1 MKNAFSMIELVFVI
15 VIIGIIAAIAIPKL
29 SITRSDA
36 QYVAIQSDI
45 QTILS
50 SIQTKSL
57 IEDIQPNTLNGDFI
71 LDTAGLNPTRWISNG
86 NGVRLAKDG
95 RIDVAN
101 NCVLIDF
108 NTHQDLDFKIDPSID
123 SPLCQKLAKI
133 YTKPISIT
141 FNNGSIKF

>member
-1 MKNAFSMIELVFVI
+1 MRNAFSMIELVFVI

-29 SITRSDA
+29 SVTRSDA
-36 QYVAIQSDI
+36 QYVAVQSDI

-50 SIQTKSL
+50 ALQAKSL
-57 IEDIQPNTLNGDFI
+57 TEDIDPSALSGDFI
-71 LDTAGLNPTRWISNG
+71 MDAAGLNPTRWIPAA

-95 RIDVAN
+95 SVDSAN

-108 NTHQDLDFKIDPSID
+108 TANTLDVKIDKAIT

-133 YTKPISIT
+133 YTKPISIS
-141 FNNGSIKF
+141 FSNGSIKL

>member
-1 MKNAFSMIELVFVI
+1 MRNAFSMIELVFVI

-36 QYVAIQSDI
+36 QYVAVQSDI

-50 SIQTKSL
+50 ALAAKSL
-57 IEDIQPNTLNGDFI
+57 TEDIDPSALNGDFI
-71 LDTAGLNPTRWISNG
+71 MDAAGLNPTRWIPTA

-95 RIDVAN
+95 SVDTTN

-108 NTHQDLDFKIDPSID
+108 TASTLDVKIDRAIT

-133 YTKPISIT
+133 YTKPISIS
-141 FNNGSIKF
+141 FSNGSIKL

>member
-1 MKNAFSMIELVFVI
+1 MRNAFSMIELVFVI

-29 SITRSDA
+29 SLTRSDA
-36 QYVAIQSDI
+36 QYVAVQSDI

-50 SIQTKSL
+50 AIQTKSL
-57 IEDIQPNTLNGDFI
+57 TEDIDPSALNGDFI
-71 LDTAGLNPTRWISNG
+71 MDVAGLNPTRWIPTP

-95 RIDVAN
+95 SVDTTN

-108 NTHQDLDFKIDPSID
+108 AASSLDVRIDKAIT

-133 YTKPISIT
+133 YTKPISIS
-141 FNNGSIKF
+141 FSNGSIKL

>member
-36 QYVAIQSDI
+36 QYVAVQSDI
-45 QTILS
+45 QSILS
-50 SIQTKSL
+50 SIQAKSL
-57 IEDIQPNTLNGDFI
+57 TEDIDSSALNGDFI
-71 LDTAGLNPTRWISNG
+71 MQTAGLNPTRWIPTS

-95 RIDVAN
+95 ALDDKN

-108 NTHQDLDFKIDPSID
+108 SGSNLDVNIDKSVN

-133 YTKPISIT
+133 YNKPISIS
-141 FNNGSIKF
+141 FSNGSIKL

>member
-1 MKNAFSMIELVFVI
+1 MRNAFSMIELVFVI

-29 SITRSDA
+29 SVTRGDA
-36 QYVAIQSDI
+36 QYVAVQSDI

-50 SIQTKSL
+50 AIEAKSL
-57 IEDIQPNTLNGDFI
+57 TEDIDPSALNGDFI
-71 LDTAGLNPTRWISNG
+71 MDTAGLNPSRWIPTA

-95 RIDVAN
+95 NVDASN

-108 NTHQDLDFKIDPSID
+108 ASNALNVRIDKSIT

-133 YTKPISIT
+133 YTKPIVIS
-141 FNNGSIKF
+141 FDNGSIKL